1 VTWLDEIDLS
11 LPGESDERPRHGRP
25 RSHRPRHRARQ
36 KASFLSGVITDD
48 HVRRAA
54 WAVLALSLAV
64 FLLRGVDR
72 VRRPVL
78 VPSDKAAP
86 SIRVPGFDEVAFQV
100 TPASGLPG
108 SKRHC
113 ALLASTTPQRD
124 KGLMFRR
131 DLAGYDG
138 VIFQWTSPSRDQFWM
153 KDTLLPLSIA
163 WFDESGRFISATD
176 MAPCPANAN
185 CPLYG
190 AARQYTVAIEV
201 IKGGLAGLGIGPN
214 STIAMGGSCS

>member
-11 LPGESDERPRHGRP
+11 LPGETDEGPRPGRR

-36 KASFLSGVITDD
+36 PSSFLSGTVTDD
-48 HVRRAA
+48 LIRRAA
-54 WAVLALSLAV
+54 WVILALSLAV

-86 SIRVPGFDEVAFQV
+86 SARVPGFDEVAFQV
-100 TPASGLPG
+100 TPVGSQPG

-113 ALLASTTPQRD
+113 ALLASTTPQRN

-138 VIFQWTSPSRDQFWM
+138 VIFQWTAPSTDQFWM

-163 WFDESGRFISATD
+163 WFDASGRFISATD
-176 MAPCPANAN
+176 MAPCPNN
-185 CPLYG
+185 TTCPLYG
-190 AARQYTVAIEV
+190 ASRAYTVAIEV
-201 IKGGLAGLGIGPN
+201 MKGGLAGLGIGPN
-214 STIAMGGSCS
+214 TTIAMGGSCT